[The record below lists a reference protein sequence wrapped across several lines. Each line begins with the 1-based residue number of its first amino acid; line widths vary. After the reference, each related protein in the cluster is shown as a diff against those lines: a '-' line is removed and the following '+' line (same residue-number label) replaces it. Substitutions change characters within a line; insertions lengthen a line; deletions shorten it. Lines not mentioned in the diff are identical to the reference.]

1 MMVSSKARSELCARA
16 MLTALYLNFH
26 HGVHSVVSTAP
37 SGHPSLEQ
45 AVYFYEGKARQK
57 EFLVSNGETMIILPT
72 SFGILLGPCST
83 ACSPFELV
91 LQHVRHSS
99 YKVCLRNDHR
109 LLYNELLSSV
119 ITAAFALP
127 HHEFP
132 KSHHTIHQLAQ
143 PTVSE
148 KISGGFIV

>member
-1 MMVSSKARSELCARA
+1 MFAIRA
-16 MLTALYLNFH
+16 TRYA
-26 HGVHSVVSTAP
+26 
-37 SGHPSLEQ
+37 
-45 AVYFYEGKARQK
+45 
-57 EFLVSNGETMIILPT
+57 
-72 SFGILLGPCST
+72 FGMTTGC
-83 ACSPFELV
+83 F
-91 LQHVRHSS
+91 
-99 YKVCLRNDHR
+99 
-109 LLYNELLSSV
+109 NELLSSV